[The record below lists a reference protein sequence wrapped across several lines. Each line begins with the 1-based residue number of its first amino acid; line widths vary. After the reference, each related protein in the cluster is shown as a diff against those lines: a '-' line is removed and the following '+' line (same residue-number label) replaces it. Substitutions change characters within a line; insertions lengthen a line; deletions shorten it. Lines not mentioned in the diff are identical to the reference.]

1 MKSRVQIVRNHA
13 RPIQLCW
20 WQTPICAYMCNF
32 NVLITFAQGTPPC
45 LQTLIYTSRQLYIH
59 VVHGS
64 DKWLLLRLRFQ
75 HKRVLNHIG
84 EIPLATLPYMA
95 VA

>member
-1 MKSRVQIVRNHA
+1 MKSGAQTVGIMPGLFSYVSGKLPIMCLHVQLQCVNH
-13 RPIQLCW
+13 
-20 WQTPICAYMCNF
+20 ICTRHTTMF
-32 NVLITFAQGTPPC
+32 TDSHLHLETTTI
-45 LQTLIYTSRQLYIH
+45 
-59 VVHGS
+59 VHGS
-64 DKWLLLRLRFQ
+64 AKWLLLRLRFQ